1 MNKRFGLLLV
11 ILICFGCSESDKE
24 NQRETLGKDIANRM
38 KAPVEKTR
46 SITDKIGEMR
56 DVERAE

>member
-1 MNKRFGLLLV
+1 MKKRFGLLLV

-24 NQRETLGKDIANRM
+24 IQRETLGENIANRM

-46 SITDKIGEMR
+46 SIIDKIGDMR
-56 DVERAE
+56 DVDLAE